1 VKAWRPGD
9 FYPHTPPALKLTLT
23 EFPDPDGEATYFLV
37 PNPADERLVDDEL
50 MEQRTQ

>member
-1 VKAWRPGD
+1 ME
-9 FYPHTPPALKLTLT
+9 LTLT

-50 MEQRTQ
+50 MDQRTQ